1 MMISMR
7 LNYKLLL
14 TLGLSFA
21 FLGCEPEIDNVST
34 PDKGTADFTTYVALG
49 NSLTAGYADFALYR
63 ESQMNSYPAI
73 LAKQFQKVGGGEFA
87 QPLVP
92 VGNGSNESGQGK
104 LVLQIVNG
112 EPTPVPTQ
120 AGSGVFNKVNGSFNN
135 LGIPGAKAGHL
146 VAPGYGSD
154 EGNPFFAR
162 FASSPNTTVV
172 EDAMQRNPTFFTL
185 WIGNNDVLGYA
196 TSGGAGDAITDL
208 GEFNAAID
216 AIIAGLKGGNAN
228 IKGAIA
234 NIPDVTKI
242 PYFTRVPWNG
252 LDLNADQA
260 AQANMA
266 YQASIV
272 DAPGKLGD
280 QVKVGVVTTVA
291 TTTAVAGEVIFQQA
305 YQEAIG
311 NGATEA
317 QAEIAAGQFVMSEA
331 GMTAINVLR
340 DVLLGD
346 NLPAELAPAKEQIN
360 YLIANPEARPAALTM
375 AIEGLLGADTLP
387 DELAAA
393 VEAEKENQIAQL
405 KAAGFYPI
413 FVEGPNAFVIE
424 DDNPNNPLGIR
435 QMREGEL
442 VLLSALAGGQLLPE
456 TAAQPKPDQYILDAS
471 ELEAIETAR
480 AAFNNKLK
488 SKADAEEFAF
498 VDVAGFLIE
507 VSSNPLFID
516 GKEYSDE
523 FVLGNI
529 FSLDGIHLTQA
540 GAAIVANKF
549 IEAINSK
556 YNAAVPPVVNIN
568 EYPTVPLP

>member
-1 MMISMR
+1 MR

-21 FLGCEPEIDNVST
+21 FLSCEPEIDNVAT
-34 PDKGTADFTTYVALG
+34 PSKGTADFSTYVALG
-49 NSLTAGYADFALYR
+49 NSLTAGYADNALYR
-63 ESQMNSYPAI
+63 ESQVNSYPAI
-73 LAKQFQKVGGGEFA
+73 LARQFEHVGGGEFV

-92 VGNGSNESGQGK
+92 AGNGSNVGGQGK
-104 LVLQIVNG
+104 LVLQLVEG
-112 EPTPVPTQ
+112 ELAPVATQ
-120 AGSGVFNKVNGSFNN
+120 AGSGVFTNINGAFNN
-135 LGIPGAKAGHL
+135 FGVPGAKAGHL
-146 VAPGYGSD
+146 VAPGYGSN

-162 FASSPNTTVV
+162 FASSPGTTVV
-172 EDAMQRNPTFFTL
+172 EDAIARNPTFFTL

-196 TSGGAGDAITDL
+196 TSGGAGEAITDL
-208 GEFNAAID
+208 GQFNDAID
-216 AIIAGLKGGNAN
+216 AIISGLKAGNTN

-252 LDLNADQA
+252 LDLNAEQA

-272 DAPGKLGD
+272 DTPGKLGD

-291 TTTAVAGEVIFQQA
+291 TTTAVAGEVVLQQA
-305 YQEAIG
+305 YEEAID

-317 QAEIAAGQFVMSEA
+317 QAEIAAGQFVLSEV
-331 GMTAINVLR
+331 GMTAISVLR

-346 NLPAELAPAKEQIN
+346 NVPAELEPAKEQIN

-375 AIEGLLGADTLP
+375 AIEALLGAEALP
-387 DELAAA
+387 EELEAA
-393 VEAEKENQIAQL
+393 VEAEKEKQIAQL
-405 KAAGFYPI
+405 KAAGFYPT

-424 DDNPNNPLGIR
+424 DDNSNNPLGIR

-442 VLLSALAGGQLLPE
+442 VLLSALAAGLLAGE
-456 TAAQPKPDQYILDAS
+456 AALQPKPDQFILDAS

-488 SKADAEEFAF
+488 SKADAEGFAF
-498 VDVAGFLIE
+498 VDVAGFLIQ
-507 VSSNPLFID
+507 VSSSPLFID

-549 IEAINSK
+549 IEAINRE
-556 YNAAVPPVVNIN
+556 YNASVPPITNIN

>member
-1 MMISMR
+1 MLISMR
-7 LNYKLLL
+7 LNYKLFL

-21 FLGCEPEIDNVST
+21 LLSCEPEIDNVAT
-34 PDKGTADFTTYVALG
+34 PSQGTADFSTYVALG

-63 ESQMNSYPAI
+63 ESQINSYPAI
-73 LAKQFQKVGGGEFA
+73 LARQFEYVGGGEFV

-92 VGNGSNESGQGK
+92 AGNGSNESGQGK
-104 LVLQIVNG
+104 LVLQIVDG
-112 EPTPVPTQ
+112 EPAPVPTQ
-120 AGSGVFNKVNGSFNN
+120 AGSGVFDKINGDFNN
-135 LGIPGAKAGHL
+135 FGIPGAKAGHL
-146 VAPGYGSD
+146 VVPGYGSD
-154 EGNPFFAR
+154 EGNAFFAR
-162 FASSPNTTVV
+162 FASSPSTTVIG
-172 EDAMQRNPTFFTL
+172 DATARNPTFFTM

-196 TSGGAGDAITDL
+196 TSGGVGDAITDL
-208 GEFNAAID
+208 GDFNAAID
-216 AIIAGLKGGNAN
+216 AIIDGLKAGNAN

-252 LDLNADQA
+252 LVLTAEQA

-305 YQEAIG
+305 YEEALG
-311 NGATEA
+311 NGASEA
-317 QAEIAAGQFVMSEA
+317 QATIAAGQFVMSEA
-331 GMTAINVLR
+331 GITAINVLR

-346 NLPAELAPAKEQIN
+346 NVPEELQPVKEQVN
-360 YLIANPEARPAALTM
+360 YLIDNPEARPPELTM
-375 AIEGLLGADTLP
+375 AIETLLGADALP
-387 DELAAA
+387 EELSAA
-393 VEAEKENQIAQL
+393 VEAEKEKQIAQL
-405 KAAGFYPI
+405 KAAGFYPT
-413 FVEGPNAFVIE
+413 FAEGPNAFVIE
-424 DDNPNNPLGIR
+424 DNSPNNPLGIR

-442 VLLSALAGGQLLPE
+442 VLLSALAAGQLSPE
-456 TAAQPKPDQYILDAS
+456 TAAQPKPDPFILDAS
-471 ELEAIETAR
+471 ELEAIESAR
-480 AAFNNKLK
+480 VAFNNKLK
-488 SKADAEEFAF
+488 SMADAEGFAF
-498 VDVAGFLIE
+498 VDVASFLIE
-507 VSSNPLFID
+507 VASSPLLID

-523 FVLGNI
+523 FVTGNI

-556 YNAAVPPVVNIN
+556 YNAAVPPVANIN

>member
-1 MMISMR
+1 MR

-21 FLGCEPEIDNVST
+21 FLGCEPEIDNIST

-63 ESQMNSYPAI
+63 ESQINSYPAI
-73 LAKQFQKVGGGEFA
+73 LAKQFEAVGGGEFE

-92 VGNGSNESGQGK
+92 AGNGSNEAGQGK
-104 LVLQIVNG
+104 LVLQLVDG
-112 EPTPVPTQ
+112 EPSPVPTQ
-120 AGSGVFNKVNGSFNN
+120 AGSGVFDKINGSFNN
-135 LGIPGAKAGHL
+135 FGIPGAKAGHL
-146 VAPGYGSD
+146 VTPGYGSD
-154 EGNPFFAR
+154 EGNAFFAR
-162 FASSPNTTVV
+162 FASSPSATVI
-172 EDAMQRNPTFFTL
+172 EDAIARNPTFFTL

-196 TSGGAGDAITDL
+196 TSGGAGEAITDQ
-208 GEFNAAID
+208 EQFNAAID

-234 NIPDVTKI
+234 NIPNVTKI
-242 PYFTRVPWNG
+242 PYFNRVPWNG
-252 LDLNADQA
+252 LVLNAEQA

-266 YQASIV
+266 YRASIV

-291 TTTAVAGEVIFQQA
+291 TTTAVAGEVVFQQA
-305 YQEAIG
+305 YEEAIN
-311 NGATEA
+311 NGATEE
-317 QAEIAAGQFVMSEA
+317 QAEIAAIQFVASEA

-346 NLPAELAPAKEQIN
+346 NVPAELEPAKEQVN
-360 YLIANPEARPAALTM
+360 YLIDNPEARPSELTM
-375 AIEGLLGADTLP
+375 AIEGLLGADALP
-387 DELAAA
+387 EDLAAA
-393 VEAEKENQIAQL
+393 VEAEKESQIAQL
-405 KAAGFYPI
+405 KAAGFYPT

-424 DDNPNNPLGIR
+424 DDSPANPLGIR

-442 VLLSALAGGQLLPE
+442 VLLSALAAGQLTPE
-456 TAAQPKPDQYILDAS
+456 AAAQPKPDQFILDAS

-480 AAFNNKLK
+480 AAFNSKLK
-488 SKADAEEFAF
+488 SKADAEGFAY
-498 VDVAGFLIE
+498 VDVAGFLVE
-507 VSSNPLFID
+507 VANNSLLID

-523 FVLGNI
+523 FVTGNI

-556 YNAAVPPVVNIN
+556 YNASVPPVSNIN